1 MPVFILNKSVQ
12 MPSPELAEADGL
24 LAIGGDLS
32 PERLI
37 NAYKMGIFPWY
48 NPGEEIVW
56 WSPDPRMVLFP
67 DELKISKS
75 MKQLLKKD
83 AFKVSYNKHFKEVI
97 SLCSSVSRK
106 GQDGTWISDEMQD
119 AYCELNQL
127 GIAKSV
133 EVWNGNRLVG
143 GLYGLEI
150 GSVFFGESMFSLESN
165 ASKFGFIKWVAQL
178 QKRDFALIDCQQDT
192 PHLRS
197 LGAKTIERSV
207 FLSMLRKYSE

>member
-1 MPVFILNKSVQ
+1 

-37 NAYKMGIFPWY
+37 NAYKMGIFPWF
-48 NPGEEIVW
+48 NQGEEILW

-67 DELKISKS
+67 NELKISNS
-75 MKQLLKKD
+75 MKQLIKKEK
-83 AFKVSYNKHFKEVI
+83 FKVSFNKEFEKVLNACATI
-97 SLCSSVSRK
+97 DRK
-106 GQDGTWISDEMQD
+106 GQDGTWITAEMIE
-119 AYCELNQL
+119 AYSELHRR

-133 EVWNGNRLVG
+133 EVWRDKELVG

-150 GSVFFGESMFSLESN
+150 GSIFFGESMFSLENN
-165 ASKFGFIKWVAQL
+165 ASKFGFIKWVEHL
-178 QKRDFALIDCQQDT
+178 KTKGIVMIDCQQET
-192 PHLRS
+192 PHLKS

-207 FLSMLRKYSE
+207 FLSLLRRYCG

>member
-1 MPVFILNKSVQ
+1 MPVFILNNSMQ

-37 NAYKMGIFPWY
+37 NAYKMGIFPWF
-48 NPGEEIVW
+48 NQGEEILW

-67 DELKISKS
+67 NELKISNS
-75 MKQLLKKD
+75 MKQLVKKEK
-83 AFKVSYNKHFKEVI
+83 FKVSFNKEFEKVLNACATI
-97 SLCSSVSRK
+97 DRK
-106 GQDGTWISDEMQD
+106 GQDGTWITAEMIE
-119 AYCELNQL
+119 AYSELHRR

-133 EVWNGNRLVG
+133 EVWRDKELVG

-150 GSVFFGESMFSLESN
+150 GSIFFGESMFSLENN
-165 ASKFGFIKWVAQL
+165 ASKFGFIKWVEHL
-178 QKRDFALIDCQQDT
+178 KTKGIVMIDCQQET
-192 PHLRS
+192 PHLKS

-207 FLSMLRKYSE
+207 FLSLMRRYCG